1 MWNDRCLNREDAIL
15 LSRTAEQL
23 LRMADVETNAGDVLT
38 EIVAQARILPEG
50 TRASAY
56 VELNDRFTYEVCDTG
71 ARQTVMLVAPDDA
84 DPRAGKI
91 SFVSP
96 VGLAVLGMPVGAE
109 ALVLLPDGRK
119 LPIRIVSTVPLA
131 A

>member
-1 MWNDRCLNREDAIL
+1 MWNDRCLNRQDAIV

-23 LRMADVETNAGDVLT
+23 MRLADVETNVGEALT

-50 TRASAY
+50 DRATAY
-56 VELNDRFTYEVCDTG
+56 VELNDRLTYEMCDTG
-71 ARQTVMLVAPDDA
+71 ARQTVTLVAPDEA
-84 DPRAGKI
+84 EPRAGKI

-109 ALVLLPDGRK
+109 AMVWLPDGRQM
-119 LPIRIVSTVPLA
+119 PIRIVSTVPLSA
-131 A
+131 